1 MILNYI
7 MISINK
13 SILRLPLNK
22 ILTYLGSVKLDLNEI
37 NLNCIIKGI
46 VTVAILKFKVK
57 I

>member
-13 SILRLPLNK
+13 SILHLPLNK
-22 ILTYLGSVKLDLNEI
+22 ILTYLGSVKLDLNKI